1 MEDVF
6 GLACKAYF
14 DGDKNAVITVNTN
27 LTEDEEIPCS
37 YLFRSFDKMPE
48 FEQYTMPLCIGKVL
62 DIGAGVGPHAYY
74 LQSKNI
80 DVTAL
85 EPSALCCEIMQQRG
99 IKNIANTTLENYN
112 PNSKFDTILLLM
124 NGIGLAGKID
134 NLQKFLLKLKSLLS
148 EKGKIYLT
156 SADIAYMFIE
166 EDGSMEIDLNGGYY
180 GEMEYETSFN
190 GNIANY
196 DWLYLNADI
205 LFMHA
210 EEIGL
215 KGEVISQTEEGDY
228 LAVLSFS

>member
-1 MEDVF
+1 
-6 GLACKAYF
+6 
-14 DGDKNAVITVNTN
+14 
-27 LTEDEEIPCS
+27 
-37 YLFRSFDKMPE
+37 
-48 FEQYTMPLCIGKVL
+48 
-62 DIGAGVGPHAYY
+62 
-74 LQSKNI
+74 
-80 DVTAL
+80 
-85 EPSALCCEIMQQRG
+85 MQQRG
-99 IKNIANTTLENYN
+99 IKNIANTTLENFN
-112 PNSKFDTILLLM
+112 TESKFDTILLLM

-228 LAVLSFS
+228 LAVLSF

>member
-1 MEDVF
+1 
-6 GLACKAYF
+6 
-14 DGDKNAVITVNTN
+14 
-27 LTEDEEIPCS
+27 
-37 YLFRSFDKMPE
+37 
-48 FEQYTMPLCIGKVL
+48 
-62 DIGAGVGPHAYY
+62 
-74 LQSKNI
+74 
-80 DVTAL
+80 
-85 EPSALCCEIMQQRG
+85 
-99 IKNIANTTLENYN
+99 
-112 PNSKFDTILLLM
+112 
-124 NGIGLAGKID
+124 
-134 NLQKFLLKLKSLLS
+134 
-148 EKGKIYLT
+148 
-156 SADIAYMFIE
+156 MFIE